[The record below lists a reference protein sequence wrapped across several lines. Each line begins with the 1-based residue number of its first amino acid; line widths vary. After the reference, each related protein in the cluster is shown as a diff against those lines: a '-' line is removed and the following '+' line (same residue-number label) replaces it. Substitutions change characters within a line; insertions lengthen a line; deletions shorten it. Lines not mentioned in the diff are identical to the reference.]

1 MPPATAGRSPARTRE
16 HLLDVLGPVVA
27 ATGCDLEDVV
37 VTAAGRRSLVRVTVD
52 ADGGVDLDTVA
63 AVSRAMSDALDS
75 AGEDA
80 FAGPFVLEVS
90 SPGVDRALTE
100 PRHWRRNV
108 GRLVKV
114 DVDGRETTARIV
126 ATSDAGVTLDVAGV
140 ERDAAWAS
148 IGPGR
153 IQVEFSRAADDGV
166 GDDVADDDAAED
178 AEDD

>member
-27 ATGCDLEDVV
+27 ATGCDLEDLV

-52 ADGGVDLDTVA
+52 ADAGVDLDTVA
-63 AVSRAMSDALDS
+63 AVSRAVSDALDA

-153 IQVEFSRAADDGV
+153 IQVEFSRAGAD
-166 GDDVADDDAAED
+166 DDVADDDATED